1 MIKPLRPED
10 VWQPKKGAPFGNRN
24 AFKTGAHAAPV
35 RDWRKRV
42 ADWRRRA
49 RAALAAADGKR

>member
-10 VWQPKKGAPFGNRN
+10 MWQPKLGAPVGNRN
-24 AFKTGAHAAPV
+24 AWKTGAHSAPV

-42 ADWRRRA
+42 ADWRRRV
-49 RAALAAADGKR
+49 RAAVAAAQRV